1 MKSEATSF
9 QIQSNTYRMSTVKQT
24 FHGELDS
31 FQESLHIPREQEV
44 GI

>member
-1 MKSEATSF
+1 MKSEAASF
-9 QIQSNTYRMSTVKQT
+9 QIQSSIYRMLTVKQT

-31 FQESLHIPREQEV
+31 FPESLHIPREQKV